1 MLPSQ
6 MFLQLDDVRKTITAA
21 DCGGPGEGELA
32 ICNGGKT
39 KMI

>member
-1 MLPSQ
+1 MGLP
-6 MFLQLDDVRKTITAA
+6 DNVGKTITAE
-21 DCGGPGEGELA
+21 DEPTYCGGPGKGEPA